1 MSMVKHEFVIPSREV
16 ARWLDSQ
23 PGTWWLVDG
32 DPDLTSRICFPCP
45 SDELADELRRI
56 DKDLIVYTNKSVGMD
71 DGRQI
76 DSQVLPRLADT
87 ENRHHERNFLARWE
101 SSDIEWL
108 LSEDKSAAEA
118 FADVAMER

>member
-1 MSMVKHEFVIPSREV
+1 M
-16 ARWLDSQ
+16 ARQ
-23 PGTWWLVDG
+23 PAWDGWLVDG
-32 DPDLTSRICFPCP
+32 DPELTSRICFPCP
-45 SDELADELRRI
+45 GDELANELRRI
-56 DKDLIVYTNKSVGMD
+56 DRDLIVYTNKSLGMD
-71 DGRQI
+71 DGLQI
-76 DSQVLPRLADT
+76 DSRVLPRLADT